1 MDKSDFEF
9 SLDRFN
15 SLLTRNGR
23 GLLTAKQ
30 RLLNTISHWPTFTQ
44 SMLSGNASISID
56 GETKKVK
63 GDVLGK
69 EFDLSFGVVATDDGC
84 QIEAIL
90 QLASATSGEGIEI
103 GRFYFTPEGEVL
115 SSDRDAVLQNDEDHQ
130 SYHLLCAILRKVLA
144 SPHPA

>member
-9 SLDRFN
+9 SFDRFN
-15 SLLTRNGR
+15 TLLTRNGR

-56 GETKKVK
+56 DETKNVK
-63 GDVLGK
+63 GVVLGK
-69 EFDLSFGVVATDDGC
+69 EFNLSFSVVANDDGC

-90 QLASATSGEGIEI
+90 QLASARSGEATEI

-115 SSDRDAVLQNDEDHQ
+115 SSGRYAVLQNDEDHQ
-130 SYHLLCAILRKVLA
+130 SYHLLCAVLRKVLA